1 MKKAEN
7 LSKPAQNP
15 PADEFDTRGLGD
27 QNTFDD
33 SLKPKDRGPQS
44 LGDEATYAGDVGGDS
59 NSLGDEV
66 TFGGDSGSDDGLY
79 DDGMEVVDLESRYT
93 IEGTLGKGGM
103 GEVMLATDK
112 RLDRKV
118 AIKRILG
125 KAVRSTKAYQR
136 FLNGAKTIAAL
147 NHPNIVQVYDFGK
160 SKDGPFIILECVTG
174 GSLLDKC
181 QHGVIPLEEAINI
194 ACQLCDGIGKA
205 HTGGIVHRDIKPA
218 NVLMSED
225 GVPKLN
231 DFDLAKAE
239 TADMGMTQENAVL
252 GTLDFMPPEQRQDA
266 ALVDQ
271 RSDLW
276 SLAAT
281 LYQMVTGKSPRVIQ
295 LKKVPPQLQDVL
307 AQALEDEKDDRY
319 QDAREFRDALRA
331 SLSGTAQV
339 KLEEGDCAHCG
350 TRNPTNRKFCR
361 ECAESLET
369 PCLSCTS
376 NIPVWE
382 KVCDHCGTKQTD
394 FLNEQRERVASA
406 QAEAESSL
414 KVYEF
419 DRAKTIAI
427 ALRDEPPYLKGWADL
442 FLTRCEEEQQRRTVL
457 TDIASQL
464 DSSGSHIA
472 YQVKRAP
479 RKRKLKVPAK
489 CDIVREYHLCKEPV
503 SEEKKRLLSK
513 LLSPK
518 PFVHPSTLPPG
529 YTFHD
534 VPVLEALALTRNLDF
549 IKCRYKLQAVSTS
562 PVPETLVKWVFLHLP
577 CDETTAIELAGT
589 CLHQFGV
596 LSHFAQT
603 FNDHTRN
610 AKGLVVSVAVAVYPK
625 HRSFDYFILN
635 DEQWERK
642 TSIRHGPAR

>member
-160 SKDGPFIILECVTG
+160 SKDGPFMILECVTG

-239 TADMGMTQENAVL
+239 TADMGMTQEGAVL

-266 ALVDQ
+266 SLVDQ

-281 LYQMVTGKSPRVIQ
+281 LYQMVTGKSPKII
-295 LKKVPPQLQDVL
+295 KFKDVPESLHDVL
-307 AQALEDEKDDRY
+307 GKALEDEKDDRY
-319 QDAREFRDALRA
+319 QSAREFRDALRDSVTTPVQPA
-331 SLSGTAQV
+331 AVSIAELGAGECPECHTKNESS
-339 KLEEGDCAHCG
+339 
-350 TRNPTNRKFCR
+350 RKFCNGCGSSLR
-361 ECAESLET
+361 VLCIEC
-369 PCLSCTS
+369 
-376 NIPVWE
+376 NQGIPVWE
-382 KVCDHCGTKQTD
+382 KFCAECGANQPDLIASRLESLKQ
-394 FLNEQRERVASA
+394 QRD
-406 QAEAESSL
+406 QAEKLRSEYS
-414 KVYEF
+414 YE
-419 DRAKTIAI
+419 T
-427 ALRDEPPYLKGWADL
+427 AL
-442 FLTRCEEEQQRRTVL
+442 
-457 TDIASQL
+457 
-464 DSSGSHIA
+464 
-472 YQVKRAP
+472 
-479 RKRKLKVPAK
+479 
-489 CDIVREYHLCKEPV
+489 
-503 SEEKKRLLSK
+503 
-513 LLSPK
+513 
-518 PFVHPSTLPPG
+518 
-529 YTFHD
+529 
-534 VPVLEALALTRNLDF
+534 
-549 IKCRYKLQAVSTS
+549 
-562 PVPETLVKWVFLHLP
+562 
-577 CDETTAIELAGT
+577 
-589 CLHQFGV
+589 
-596 LSHFAQT
+596 
-603 FNDHTRN
+603 
-610 AKGLVVSVAVAVYPK
+610 
-625 HRSFDYFILN
+625 
-635 DEQWERK
+635 
-642 TSIRHGPAR
+642 